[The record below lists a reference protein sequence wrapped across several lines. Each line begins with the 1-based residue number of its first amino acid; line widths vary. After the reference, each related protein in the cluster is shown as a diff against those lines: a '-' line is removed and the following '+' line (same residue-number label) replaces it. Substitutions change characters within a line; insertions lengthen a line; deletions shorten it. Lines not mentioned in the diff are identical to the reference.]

1 MTNYVKF
8 LRKDMDVSR
17 AEFSRMYKI
26 PIRTLEAWE
35 AGDREAPDYVIDLLG
50 RTVYTDL
57 SGIKPK
63 FYVVA
68 IGQHDEWDCGSFE
81 SYKKA
86 VDTATE
92 EWEHRTPN
100 ILEVEI
106 RLYVNDIEEEDCP
119 NFDFNT
125 ITFK

>member
-1 MTNYVKF
+1 
-8 LRKDMDVSR
+8 
-17 AEFSRMYKI
+17 
-26 PIRTLEAWE
+26 
-35 AGDREAPDYVIDLLG
+35 VIDLLG